1 MLHVLQVKDIFINKL
16 SGPHDFHPI
25 TAHLIR
31 QSINEIDE
39 MIDDNTAELLDAVKD
54 DERKKK
60 LVSLLK
66 LYKYTVHQMKKNL
79 NTCEKMEF
87 HNGRKAKVM
96 SEIEASDIYQ

>member
-39 MIDDNTAELLDAVKD
+39 MIDDNTPELLDAVKD

-79 NTCEKMEF
+79 
-87 HNGRKAKVM
+87 
-96 SEIEASDIYQ
+96 I

>member
-1 MLHVLQVKDIFINKL
+1 
-16 SGPHDFHPI
+16 
-25 TAHLIR
+25 
-31 QSINEIDE
+31 

-79 NTCEKMEF
+79 NTFEKKEF

-96 SEIEASDIYQ
+96 SEIEASDLPIVPLHWQR